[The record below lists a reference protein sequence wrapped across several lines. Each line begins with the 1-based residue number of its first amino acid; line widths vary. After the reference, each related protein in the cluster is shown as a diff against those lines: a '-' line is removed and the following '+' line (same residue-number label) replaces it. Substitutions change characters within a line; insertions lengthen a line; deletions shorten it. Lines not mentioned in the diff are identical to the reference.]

1 MKVGRTSIFNFMSE
15 EDCDKYIAMHTQK
28 MPELLD
34 WGILELSYV
43 RASPESL
50 LVFTVLES
58 DEKAD
63 KIISHLT
70 EWRKKYDFKFVETI
84 TFNGELF
91 QQIKR

>member
-58 DEKAD
+58 DEKAE

-70 EWRKKYDFKFVETI
+70 EWRKNMILSLLRLLRLIESCSS
-84 TFNGELF
+84 
-91 QQIKR
+91 R